1 MKIFWFLFKGAN
13 LNQGLSGGYD
23 SDAEGLPNQAG
34 EFGGFGE
41 KAVRRNFIRKVYG
54 ILMCQLLLTG
64 AIISVFTFY
73 EPLRLHVQQS
83 RVIYWVAFAIMIV
96 CLIAMA
102 CCEGVRRSFPS
113 NLIFLSVFT
122 AAEGFMLG
130 TLCARFNAEAILI
143 AVGITAGVTL
153 GLTLF
158 AFQTKIDFTAC
169 GGMLCALLMVLM
181 VAGLILSFTGV
192 SR

>member
-1 MKIFWFLFKGAN
+1 
-13 LNQGLSGGYD
+13 
-23 SDAEGLPNQAG
+23 
-34 EFGGFGE
+34 
-41 KAVRRNFIRKVYG
+41 
-54 ILMCQLLLTG
+54 MCQLLLTG

-73 EPLRLHVQQS
+73 QPLREYSQQS
-83 RVIYWVAFAIMIV
+83 RSLYWIAFAIMIV
-96 CLIAMA
+96 CLIGMV
-102 CCEGVRRSFPS
+102 CCEGVRRQFPT

-130 TLCARFNAEAILI
+130 TLCARFNADAILI
-143 AVGITAGVTL
+143 AVGITCGVTL

-181 VAGLILSFTGV
+181 VAGLILSFVGV
-192 SR
+192 SK